1 MYNLLKRQFEY
12 IKSLIV
18 VILCCIKNC
27 LQNNRHFYLTD
38 CSSSSVFDEVGV
50 NMLARDTFMERLVW
64 GSWVCF
70 QNNFLPAMGLE
81 QPVSRDPHMDLSAKL
96 FDHPYN
102 MSVGFP
108 KASVPRQSKEEVTGL
123 LQCSLQRHTHHF
135 HHSLFL
141 RSESLSSSHTQE
153 EGN

>member
-18 VILCCIKNC
+18 VILCCLKNC

-50 NMLARDTFMERLVW
+50 NMLARNTFMERLVW

-70 QNNFLPAMGLE
+70 QNNFLPAMGWRAWSSPLAE
-81 QPVSRDPHMDLSAKL
+81 IPTWTSLQSCLTILTCRL
-96 FDHPYN
+96 
-102 MSVGFP
+102 
-108 KASVPRQSKEEVTGL
+108 ASPRQVSQDKARKKSLACYSVVSNVTPTTSAIVYSLEV
-123 LQCSLQRHTHHF
+123 
-135 HHSLFL
+135 
-141 RSESLSSSHTQE
+141 SH
-153 EGN
+153 